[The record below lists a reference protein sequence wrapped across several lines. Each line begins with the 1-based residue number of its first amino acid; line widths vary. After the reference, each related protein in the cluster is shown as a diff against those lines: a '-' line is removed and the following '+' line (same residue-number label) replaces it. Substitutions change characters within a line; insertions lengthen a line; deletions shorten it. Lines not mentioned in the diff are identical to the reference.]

1 MKASGCDLTW
11 IGGRIKAARE
21 SLGLS
26 QDGLA
31 LAVGGSKRGIQDNE
45 ARNRVPGG
53 EVICGMVR
61 LGINA
66 NWLLTGEGPM
76 RIADLVDIG
85 VARRNGELV
94 SAFED
99 FWHSNEPDVRRELVA
114 MDFQESYNAGHIK
127 RIPGVASIQTSDV
140 LAAYELIKPSPQRPQ
155 PPAEIDVDTLAVM
168 IEGAI
173 RARPNATPS
182 QLARMAVD
190 FYQRTQEMDAAK
202 PEAA

>member
-1 MKASGCDLTW
+1 MQPECNLRERLAERLKQ
-11 IGGRIKAARE
+11 AR
-21 SLGLS
+21 SALGLTQKEWCATS
-26 QDGLA
+26 GLQLPSLKKYEEYKSLPGSEA
-31 LAVGGSKRGIQDNE
+31 LCAYAKAGI
-45 ARNRVPGG
+45 RVD
-53 EVICGMVR
+53 
-61 LGINA
+61 
-66 NWLLTGEGPM
+66 WLLTGEGPM
-76 RIADLVDIG
+76 LLADMVDNG
-85 VARRNGELV
+85 VARRNCDLV

-99 FWHSNEPDVRRELVA
+99 FWHSKEPDVRRELVA